1 MQNLPFTCRFCSKG
15 FYRESNLLVHNLKHL
30 QGYDCPTC
38 NVPHSTWEDL
48 QSHTHYDHPQPT
60 VGYGVIDVP
69 QQPEYQAEWKLL
81 ESTSKENAKF
91 RSRAA
96 TFKVQLENTEH
107 YTPSVENLGKLF
119 TKLMEEIVPDA
130 ALTDMVGV
138 TFEAPTLDFPII
150 VPYIRYGK
158 FTSKR
163 LFSVM
168 ENALNS
174 NETFGLDRRL
184 KITVDHVV
192 MPTGSGRTNVA
203 SYSTLQEAVISKRG
217 VVFIR
222 KDSDHLCLPTAI
234 LVGIEHYKK
243 FKANEENLYEE
254 YRGLQRRRLTHT
266 SNALRKLKKAARA
279 LLRKAGVDS
288 TAPCGVP
295 ELKKIQTV
303 LPDYQL
309 YLFSATA
316 NYGGLF
322 EGPEADRRIYIIL
335 DEQYAHYHLIS
346 NPASFY
352 GAKSWCK
359 QCEKFYSRRF

>member
-1 MQNLPFTCRFCSKG
+1 MS
-15 FYRESNLLVHNLKHL
+15 
-30 QGYDCPTC
+30 
-38 NVPHSTWEDL
+38 
-48 QSHTHYDHPQPT
+48 
-60 VGYGVIDVP
+60 
-69 QQPEYQAEWKLL
+69 
-81 ESTSKENAKF
+81 
-91 RSRAA
+91 
-96 TFKVQLENTEH
+96 
-107 YTPSVENLGKLF
+107 
-119 TKLMEEIVPDA
+119 
-130 ALTDMVGV
+130 
-138 TFEAPTLDFPII
+138 
-150 VPYIRYGK
+150 
-158 FTSKR
+158 
-163 LFSVM
+163 
-168 ENALNS
+168 
-174 NETFGLDRRL
+174 
-184 KITVDHVV
+184 
-192 MPTGSGRTNVA
+192 TGSGRTNVA
-203 SYSTLQEAVISKRG
+203 SYSTLQEALIRKRG
-217 VVFIR
+217 VVSIR

-243 FKANEENLYEE
+243 FKANEENRYEE
-254 YRGLQRRRLTHT
+254 YRGLQRKRVTDKSKLVI
-266 SNALRKLKKAARA
+266 KLKNEARA

-295 ELKKIQTV
+295 ELKKIQAV